1 MAQTVSDVLRL
12 GVDVGSTT
20 SKCVFID
27 ENEQVT
33 DTFYAN
39 NQGEPLKVVREGLL
53 ALAEKYEKM
62 GIQLE
67 VLGLGTTGYGEQMLS
82 AAFHADYHTV
92 ETVAHARGCRRF
104 FPDATFLLDIG
115 GQDMKA
121 IWLKDGVVTNI
132 MLNEACSSGCG
143 RSCCSR
149 HIRYPPCGS
158 SRARPWACPGCWS
171 SGTACPSGVPS
182 SGLWDIG

>member
-1 MAQTVSDVLRL
+1 M
-12 GVDVGSTT
+12 
-20 SKCVFID
+20 
-27 ENEQVT
+27 
-33 DTFYAN
+33 
-39 NQGEPLKVVREGLL
+39 VREGLL
-53 ALAEKYEKM
+53 ALAEKYEKL

-143 RSCCSR
+143 SFLENFAATLGMPVDQVADAAFRSQAPAELGSR
-149 HIRYPPCGS
+149 CTVFMLSLIHI
-158 SRARPWACPGCWS
+158 
-171 SGTACPSGVPS
+171 
-182 SGLWDIG
+182 

>member
-1 MAQTVSDVLRL
+1 
-12 GVDVGSTT
+12 
-20 SKCVFID
+20 
-27 ENEQVT
+27 
-33 DTFYAN
+33 
-39 NQGEPLKVVREGLL
+39 
-53 ALAEKYEKM
+53 M

-82 AAFHADYHTV
+82 SAFHADYHTV

-143 RSCCSR
+143 SSWRTSPPTWGCRWTRWRTPPSALRPLRSWAAGARCS
-149 HIRYPPCGS
+149 
-158 SRARPWACPGCWS
+158 
-171 SGTACPSGVPS
+171 
-182 SGLWDIG
+182 